1 MPRRF
6 PLQPLLDLANERAD
20 AATQRLALLKQR
32 WQMQE
37 EKLKQLFNFQA
48 EYRQR
53 LSDTLQHGVE
63 MAKVHDFRAF
73 LQKLELAI
81 QQQQLEIQKAKFNW
95 EEGQH
100 AWTEERRKLKTFEI
114 LRQRHERGETHR
126 ENRLEQRDQDEYA
139 RNIFNRKR
147 GEEDSSDK

>member
-6 PLQPLLDLANERAD
+6 PLQPLLDLATERVD

-32 WQMQE
+32 WQLQE
-37 EKLKQLFNFQA
+37 EKLNQLFTFQA

-53 LSDTLQHGVE
+53 LADSLQHGVE
-63 MAKVHDFRAF
+63 MGNVHEFRAF

-81 QQQQLEIQKAKFNW
+81 RQQKLEVQQAKYTW
-95 EEGQH
+95 EESQLV
-100 AWTEERRKLKTFEI
+100 WLEERRKLKTFDI
-114 LRQRHERGETHR
+114 LKERHEHGEAHR

-139 RNIFNRKR
+139 RNSFSRKR
-147 GEEDSSDK
+147 GYGDDPDN